1 MEQGTDWITP
11 QKLTQKKEIL
21 ALVVSTF
28 FIRSTIKNKK
38 DLYYVIHYFSLDL
51 AKQENSGQ
59 WHRHLILVIRKTNKI
74 IVVHLPLC
82 KVGLIFYK

>member
-38 DLYYVIHYFSLDL
+38 DLYYVIHSFSLDL
-51 AKQENSGQ
+51 AEQENSGQ
-59 WHRHLILVIRKTNKI
+59 WHRHLILVISKTNKI
-74 IVVHLPLC
+74 IVVYLPLC
-82 KVGLIFYK
+82 KVSLI